1 MFVGQL
7 ELSQTAQHWFNI
19 VLIWIGFGTLAG
31 LLAKTLMP
39 AREPSGAV
47 LIVSMGIVGSV
58 VGPLALSYLLRQET
72 VNPLGPLNLVAAAG
86 GALILMVLYRLVV
99 IPLVRRGEDAED

>member
-1 MFVGQL
+1 MGEL
-7 ELSQTAQHWFNI
+7 ELSQAAQHWFNA

-47 LIVSMGIVGSV
+47 VIVALGILGSV
-58 VGPLALSYLLRQET
+58 IGPLGLSIATGAALR
-72 VNPLGPLNLVAAAG
+72 NPLGPLGLLSATA
-86 GALILMVLYRLVV
+86 GALVLMVAYRLLLR
-99 IPLVRRGEDAED
+99 PPRQPEEDQQR